1 MNQLQRQG
9 YKSTAE
15 KLANELRAEGYLST
29 DIVAVAYHLLESNL
43 DKAEKMEAKTKEVTD
58 LINKAESF
66 LKTI

>member
-29 DIVAVAYHLLESNL
+29 DIVAVAYHLLEGNL
-43 DKAEKMEAKTKEVTD
+43 DKAEKMESKTKEVTD

>member
-29 DIVAVAYHLLESNL
+29 DIVAVAYHLLEGNL